1 MSSRTENPYRLP
13 TSIWPVRY
21 HIDITPDLGAATFSG
36 SVTIELDVRESTNVL
51 AFNAIELK
59 LSEFGV
65 TDSAGVDH
73 HGVPVLDEHFETGT
87 VIFESPLAVGTA
99 TMVVSFRGILNDQLH
114 GFYRSTYVDN
124 DGATQTIATT
134 QFESTDARRAFP
146 CWDEPVF
153 KASYNVTLHIPSDL
167 KAYSNS
173 PIVSSTDEGNGT
185 TTVVFGPTM
194 KMSTYL
200 VAFVVGPF
208 EESETVEVD
217 GVPLRIVTPRGKTHL
232 APFALE
238 AGAFALRF
246 FSNYFAIPYPGDKL
260 DMIAVPDFAFGAM
273 ENLGC
278 VTYRDTALLVDPATA
293 SQQEVERVAEVV
305 AHEIAHM
312 WFGDLVT
319 MEWWEGI
326 WLNEAFATFMANACL
341 DAFRPEWKVWV
352 GFGTFRDMALQV
364 DGLHSTRPIEFE
376 VVSPDDS
383 QGMFDLLTYEKGG
396 SVLRMLELYLGTDV
410 YRDGIRR
417 YLGKHAYGNTITTD
431 LWDALEE
438 ASNQPVRD
446 IMNTWILQGGHPLVT
461 LENGTLR
468 QEPFAYG
475 PTSANSN
482 IGKDWFIPVLTRS
495 LDGGAPTSH
504 LLKSEPLAIG
514 GANVVVNAGGSG
526 VYRTRYGSAELAA
539 ISSRMSELDDLERVV
554 LVADAWAGLF
564 SSSIT
569 LSDFLTIARSL
580 GSDNNPT
587 TWITVAEALEWV
599 NRVIDESQRDA
610 LAAIVRELFQPHL
623 DRLGYD
629 SIAGEDDLTP
639 QLRAVTISALGIL
652 GREEVVRAEA
662 VRRFDAGHLEGD
674 TARAL
679 LRIVANVNRP
689 GDYDRFV
696 DAYANAAGPQEEQ
709 RFLQSLADFP
719 EEAQALETARQAFD
733 EFRNQDGPIL
743 LGLLVNSRA
752 NGPAVWRYL
761 TSRWSDVQTKFAPN
775 LHVRVTGGVTKFAL
789 DEQFANEV
797 EAFHLAHPLAVG
809 QRTLVQYLERMRIAA
824 NFASKIRPQV

>member
-1 MSSRTENPYRLP
+1 
-13 TSIWPVRY
+13 
-21 HIDITPDLGAATFSG
+21 
-36 SVTIELDVRESTNVL
+36 
-51 AFNAIELK
+51 
-59 LSEFGV
+59 
-65 TDSAGVDH
+65 
-73 HGVPVLDEHFETGT
+73 
-87 VIFESPLAVGTA
+87 
-99 TMVVSFRGILNDQLH
+99 
-114 GFYRSTYVDN
+114 
-124 DGATQTIATT
+124 
-134 QFESTDARRAFP
+134 
-146 CWDEPVF
+146 
-153 KASYNVTLHIPSDL
+153 
-167 KAYSNS
+167 
-173 PIVSSTDEGNGT
+173 
-185 TTVVFGPTM
+185 
-194 KMSTYL
+194 
-200 VAFVVGPF
+200 
-208 EESETVEVD
+208 
-217 GVPLRIVTPRGKTHL
+217 
-232 APFALE
+232 
-238 AGAFALRF
+238 
-246 FSNYFAIPYPGDKL
+246 
-260 DMIAVPDFAFGAM
+260 
-273 ENLGC
+273 
-278 VTYRDTALLVDPATA
+278 
-293 SQQEVERVAEVV
+293 
-305 AHEIAHM
+305 
-312 WFGDLVT
+312 
-319 MEWWEGI
+319 
-326 WLNEAFATFMANACL
+326 
-341 DAFRPEWKVWV
+341 
-352 GFGTFRDMALQV
+352 
-364 DGLHSTRPIEFE
+364 
-376 VVSPDDS
+376 
-383 QGMFDLLTYEKGG
+383 
-396 SVLRMLELYLGTDV
+396 MLELYLGTDV